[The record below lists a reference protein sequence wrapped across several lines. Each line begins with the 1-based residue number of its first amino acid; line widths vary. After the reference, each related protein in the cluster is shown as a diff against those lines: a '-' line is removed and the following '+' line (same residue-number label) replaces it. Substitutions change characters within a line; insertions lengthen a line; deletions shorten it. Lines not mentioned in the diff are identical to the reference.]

1 MDDPTV
7 SVVVVS
13 RDRGPSL
20 ELTLVGLARQLH
32 DNYEIVVVAD
42 AAGLDAVRRQK
53 LGREIKTVPFADPN
67 ISLARNLG
75 TAVAAG
81 EVVAFIDDDAV
92 PEPTWLRHLTAP
104 FSEPDVAAAGGFVIG
119 RNGIS
124 FQWKAHSVDHTGQ
137 ARPLDVDPARATALT
152 PPPGRAVKTEGTNMA
167 FRRSVLAQLGGFD
180 PAYRFYLDDT
190 DLNMRLARARHVT
203 AVVPMAQ
210 VHHSFAPSSRRHAS
224 RAPRDLFEIGASL
237 SVFLR
242 RHCPEDAREKAVTD
256 FVAGRD
262 RALISHM
269 VAGRLEPRDLRRLR
283 ARLAAGIEAGRSRTL
298 YPLPGLPHS
307 SEPFLPFRTRATGQ
321 SITLAGRPLS
331 RRRLRAQAAARA
343 AGGATVSL
351 FILSPTALF
360 HRVRMTRD
368 GVWEQTGGIWGRARR
383 DEPLVRATSFRR
395 RLAQE
400 IARIAALRQHKTP
413 SN

>member
-137 ARPLDVDPARATALT
+137 ARPLDVDPQQYETRCHHQCWGAR
-152 PPPGRAVKTEGTNMA
+152 
-167 FRRSVLAQLGGFD
+167 S
-180 PAYRFYLDDT
+180 
-190 DLNMRLARARHVT
+190 
-203 AVVPMAQ
+203 
-210 VHHSFAPSSRRHAS
+210 
-224 RAPRDLFEIGASL
+224 
-237 SVFLR
+237 
-242 RHCPEDAREKAVTD
+242 
-256 FVAGRD
+256 
-262 RALISHM
+262 
-269 VAGRLEPRDLRRLR
+269 LEPLRDPQAQQLHQF
-283 ARLAAGIEAGRSRTL
+283 
-298 YPLPGLPHS
+298 GLDPQ
-307 SEPFLPFRTRATGQ
+307 Q
-321 SITLAGRPLS
+321 S
-331 RRRLRAQAAARA
+331 
-343 AGGATVSL
+343 V
-351 FILSPTALF
+351 
-360 HRVRMTRD
+360 
-368 GVWEQTGGIWGRARR
+368 
-383 DEPLVRATSFRR
+383 
-395 RLAQE
+395 
-400 IARIAALRQHKTP
+400 
-413 SN
+413 